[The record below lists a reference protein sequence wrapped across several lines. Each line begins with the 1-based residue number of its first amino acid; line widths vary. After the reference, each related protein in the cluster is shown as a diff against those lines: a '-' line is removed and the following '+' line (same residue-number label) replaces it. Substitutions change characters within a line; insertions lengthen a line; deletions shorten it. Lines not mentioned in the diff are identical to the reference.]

1 MNDSVALAKIALQK
15 AAAWVGPHI
24 ILEISS
30 LGKLEA
36 AICSLHVPSAFH
48 GRALLSLHPDA
59 ALSL

>member
-15 AAAWVGPHI
+15 AAAWVGPRTL
-24 ILEISS
+24 LEISS

-36 AICSLHVPSAFH
+36 AICCLHVPSAFH